1 MRGAARRPDDLRGD
15 GCGEGQEA
23 VVVLAADTNVWAR
36 AYLNDDPVQARKS
49 RFALAEARSAGGV
62 FVPLLVLAE
71 LSWVL
76 RGRWDKER
84 VLSTI
89 ERLLQTRGVAVES
102 PALAWR
108 ALEASRKG
116 SVGFAYHLI
125 REVALEFGAG
135 EVITFD
141 KVFGRLPGVRRLK

>member
-1 MRGAARRPDDLRGD
+1 MIAA
-15 GCGEGQEA
+15 A
-23 VVVLAADTNVWAR
+23 TNVWER
-36 AYLNDDPVQARKS
+36 AYLNDDPVQTRKS
-49 RFALAEARSAGGV
+49 RSALAAARSAGGV

-76 RGRWDKER
+76 RGRWDRER

-89 ERLLQTRGVAVES
+89 ESLFQTRGVVVES

-108 ALEASRKG
+108 VFEASRKG
-116 SVGFAYHLI
+116 AVGFADHLI
-125 REVALEFGAG
+125 REVAFESGAS

-141 KVFGRLPGVRRLK
+141 KAFGRVPGVRRLK